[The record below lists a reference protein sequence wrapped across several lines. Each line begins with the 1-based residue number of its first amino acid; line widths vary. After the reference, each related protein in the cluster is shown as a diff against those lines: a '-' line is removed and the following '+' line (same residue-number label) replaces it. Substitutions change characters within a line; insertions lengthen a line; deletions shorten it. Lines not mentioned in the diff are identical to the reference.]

1 MDNRID
7 VKSLAESLLPRM
19 NDSFQKDFKN
29 LLSETDK
36 TDNQEEKWLLLLQGI
51 QQSVKNHS
59 ERFTIELVQK
69 VVDELTKR

>member
-1 MDNRID
+1 MDNRMD
-7 VKSLAESLLPRM
+7 VKVLAESLLPRM

-29 LLSETDK
+29 LISEIDK